1 MDSKEYA
8 KECQDIKEDIN
19 AKIAEY
25 AMIKHIN
32 DRVGKGYKLFWG
44 NNLKRKKKTAP
55 PKFRAWRKYRSFSY
69 NEEQEGNKTNINM
82 YNGYTYLGTVDL
94 YKYSSDNLTWVGN
107 LEIEPQF
114 RGQGLGRTLFD
125 YCLKKRSKCFVCST

>member
-1 MDSKEYA
+1 
-8 KECQDIKEDIN
+8 
-19 AKIAEY
+19 
-25 AMIKHIN
+25 MIKHIN
-32 DRVGKGYKLFWG
+32 DRVDKGYKLFWG
-44 NNLKRKKKTAP
+44 NLKRKKKTAP
-55 PKFRAWRKYRSFSY
+55 PKFRSWRKYRSFSY

-125 YCLKKRSKCFVCST
+125 YCLKKEQMLCA